1 MEYVASRKRDTVV
14 NPLFFIDED
23 SHVCVEQS
31 GVFISTASS
40 VTLGH

>member
-14 NPLFFIDED
+14 NPLVFNDED
-23 SHVCVEQS
+23 SHVCVERS